1 MTKNLPVSDTKV
13 ELRLCSCRT
22 GCTKRSSTCKK
33 DNLLSPEISLCVN
46 CFNEKSD
53 NEKSDKEKIDSNSD
67 VDLLLVKNHR
77 NQ

>member
-13 ELRLCSCRT
+13 ELSLCSCRI

-53 NEKSDKEKIDSNSD
+53 KEKIDSNSD

-77 NQ
+77 NP